1 MQFSIDAMQPAF
13 LKSVKNRTEKHG
25 EEHVPAL
32 TFKLQFSTSNDI
44 LDMFQPGLKSM
55 LYGPAL
61 GDEVQAELTGVDPVS
76 TLPRL
81 RCALLG
87 PIPFVKEYAGY
98 VLTIDR
104 GLGGASNLV
113 IPECTVD
120 HTEFTPKEGG
130 SVDWEVRVRASG
142 LDAEDLGVACSLDRH
157 KASVTLVAPKLG
169 EGDAQLP
176 LAPAPAAAPE
186 KGKKAKAKTEPTATT
201 VQAAVASVADIF
213 AASKAAEM
221 GAAAV
226 PS

>member
-44 LDMFQPGLKSM
+44 LDMFQPGLKAM

-113 IPECTVD
+113 VPECTVD

-142 LDAEDLGVACSLDRH
+142 LDAEDLGAACSLDRH

-169 EGDAQLP
+169 GLLDFPAQR
-176 LAPAPAAAPE
+176 LATAPAKGKRAKVAATAPAA
-186 KGKKAKAKTEPTATT
+186 TAT
-201 VQAAVASVADIF
+201 DIF

>member
-44 LDMFQPGLKSM
+44 LDMFQPGLKAM

-61 GDEVQAELTGVDPVS
+61 GDEVQAELTSVDPVS

-113 IPECTVD
+113 VPECTVD

-142 LDAEDLGVACSLDRH
+142 LDAEDLGAACSLDRH

-169 EGDAQLP
+169 EGDGLLDFPAQR
-176 LAPAPAAAPE
+176 LAPATAPAKGKRAKAAATAPAA
-186 KGKKAKAKTEPTATT
+186 TAT
-201 VQAAVASVADIF
+201 DIF
-213 AASKAAEM
+213 AAKAAEM
-221 GAAAV
+221 GAATV